1 MCYALRMS
9 RAKKVSERAWESI
22 QDRLGKEPDGAIA
35 RDLQCPASTVRAHRT
50 RLGIPAYQRV
60 SLAPDYDAQ
69 TQIDIYHLVS
79 PSVARALIEIVPDS
93 IDDADG
99 LFAVVQSAGGQKV
112 LKKWGASTYA
122 TLPMIK
128 KLSDPEAQ
136 GLIAWSRQMQGRMQD
151 RDLVR
156 QELKNF
162 GGRLV

>member
-1 MCYALRMS
+1 MS

-22 QDRLGKEPDGAIA
+22 QERLGKEPDGAIA

-50 RLGIPAYQRV
+50 RLGIPAYQRI
-60 SLAPDYDAQ
+60 SLAQDYSY
-69 TQIDIYHLVS
+69 IDIYHLVS
-79 PSVARALIEIVPDS
+79 PSVARALIDIVPDS
-93 IDDADG
+93 IDDAAG

-136 GLIAWSRQMQGRMQD
+136 GLIAWSRQMQSRMQD
-151 RDLVR
+151 RNFVR
-156 QELKNF
+156 QELDRF
-162 GGRLV
+162 DGRLV